1 MSGQNPFERV
11 LGSIHEAALGKARWP
26 TTASLIS
33 EVTRTKGNALMFGEG
48 DTQAEAELFFL
59 RLCHGRERRTDLEQR
74 YLRDYWMRD
83 ESIPRIACMPEGQ
96 LVPTGDLYTELEK
109 RTSPAYNE
117 AWRDAGM
124 QNGLN
129 VRLRGPGGSRI
140 VWNIADSLAPGG
152 WDSAQ
157 IETIQRL
164 LPHVHHFV
172 RVRMVLA
179 DSAALASSL
188 TGLLDN
194 SRLSVIQL
202 DRRARIVAANDRARG
217 LLRQDGGLSDVGG
230 CLNASMPGEND
241 NLQRLLARALPPHG
255 VPASAGTMTIG
266 RPDARTRLVVHV
278 TPVVEREWDLR
289 AQRVAALVLVVDP
302 ESRPRIDAGL
312 VTKALDLTPAE
323 SRVAT
328 MVAAGRTVR
337 GIAAITGR
345 TEGTVRWHLKKIFRK
360 QGISRQAE
368 LVRLV
373 LSLDGFPG
381 LRRPQR
387 SGPQP
392 GGAIGD
398 IGGSVPESRGE
409 GR

>member
-1 MSGQNPFERV
+1 MSGQDPFERV

-59 RLCHGRERRTDLEQR
+59 RVCHGRERRTDLEQG

-83 ESIPRIACMPEGQ
+83 ESVPRIACMPEGQ

-202 DRRARIVAANDRARG
+202 DRHGRIVAANDQASS
-217 LLRQDGGLSDVGG
+217 LLRQGTELSDKGG
-230 CLNASMPGEND
+230 SLNACSAREND
-241 NLQRLLARALPPHG
+241 MLQRLLARALPPLG
-255 VPASAGTMTIG
+255 VQASAGSMTVE
-266 RPDARTRLVVHV
+266 RPAARTRLVVHIN
-278 TPVVEREWDLR
+278 PVPKRERNFR

-302 ESRPRIDAGL
+302 ESRPRINAGL
-312 VTKALDLTPAE
+312 VAKALDLTAAE
-323 SRVAT
+323 SRLAA

-337 GIAAITGR
+337 DIAAMTGR
-345 TEGTVRWHLKKIFRK
+345 TEGTVRWHMKRIFRK
-360 QGISRQAE
+360 QGISRQAD
-368 LVRLV
+368 LMQRV
-373 LSLDGFPG
+373 LSLDCLPRS
-381 LRRPQR
+381 RR
-387 SGPQP
+387 S
-392 GGAIGD
+392 
-398 IGGSVPESRGE
+398 
-409 GR
+409 